1 MKSCCCC
8 TCYIYAKQKKEKR
21 DGGIGIELYIYFC
34 LSVNTKIENGKKM
47 LNVFW
52 VFAIRSSVIWVQLPM
67 DYFVQLN
74 VFLQLY
80 NQMHMHVLPD
90 IDVHYKMNFHI

>member
-1 MKSCCCC
+1 MLHICK
-8 TCYIYAKQKKEKR
+8 TKGKR
-21 DGGIGIELYIYFC
+21 DGQMDIELYIYFC
-34 LSVNTKIENGKKM
+34 LSVNTKIENGKK
-47 LNVFW
+47 NVKLCF
-52 VFAIRSSVIWVQLPM
+52 FFGIRSSAIWVQLLM

-80 NQMHMHVLPD
+80 NRMHMHVLQG